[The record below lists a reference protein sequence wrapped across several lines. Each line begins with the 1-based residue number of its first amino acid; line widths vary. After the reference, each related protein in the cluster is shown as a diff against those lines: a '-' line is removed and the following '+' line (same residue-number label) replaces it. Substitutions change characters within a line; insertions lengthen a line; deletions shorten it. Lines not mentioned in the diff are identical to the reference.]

1 MTGWP
6 EKNVYSSWPAQVLST
21 RLKSSNFFPVPD
33 SVILALGTKSFKI
46 FQSLFSN
53 VRKYTTAK
61 CSEAFFS
68 SVDNFQYLVPFTSTT
83 KTILTL
89 DIFCAGLWIFNLLG
103 NFFLLRGKL
112 YSFSFWSASSCAI
125 LLFSFY
131 LVLLVC

>member
-1 MTGWP
+1 MYTHHG
-6 EKNVYSSWPAQVLST
+6 QVLST

-68 SVDNFQYLVPFTSTT
+68 SVDNFQYPGPFY
-83 KTILTL
+83 LN
-89 DIFCAGLWIFNLLG
+89 DENNFDLG
-103 NFFLLRGKL
+103 HFLRGL
-112 YSFSFWSASSCAI
+112 MNI
-125 LLFSFY
+125 
-131 LVLLVC
+131 